1 MFLEK
6 LSVEDLRRMLDN
18 SSEQCVLRVPKKD
31 DFDKYMFES
40 VVYNDFEELN
50 VIGQD
55 DPLEA
60 DQFIPQGIK
69 RKRSKLKQD
78 PLFQKSTF

>member
-18 SSEQCVLRVPKKD
+18 NSEQCILRVPKKD

-55 DPLEA
+55 DPLED
-60 DQFIPQGIK
+60 DQFIP
-69 RKRSKLKQD
+69 
-78 PLFQKSTF
+78 